1 MANTSPLPRHLTFG
15 FLALVVSD
23 RVKSSKT
30 IAHGLNNI
38 KREPLEVIV
47 FLVLYGNIITTQREL
62 LNVAVFK
69 LKVGVLFSYT

>member
-1 MANTSPLPRHLTFG
+1 MSRHVALKL
-15 FLALVVSD
+15 LALVVSD

>member
-1 MANTSPLPRHLTFG
+1 MANTSTLPRHLTLG